1 MNAYETVI
9 IEDDKVDIFI
19 IDKQFLK
26 QIAQEFFNLYEEF
39 IKNDMNKLFI
49 KNNKRNIEKIIKE
62 LIGSNKIENKIINY
76 TIREIKKLTKIKIDK
91 IEL

>member
-39 IKNDMNKLFI
+39 IKNDMNNIFI
-49 KNNKRNIEKIIKE
+49 KNNIEKIIKE
-62 LIGSNKIENKIINY
+62 LIGSNKIENKILN
-76 TIREIKKLTKIKIDK
+76 
-91 IEL
+91 

>member
-19 IDKQFLK
+19 IDKQFLR

-39 IKNDMNKLFI
+39 IENDMNKIFI
-49 KNNKRNIEKIIKE
+49 KNNIEKIIKE

>member
-19 IDKQFLK
+19 IDKQFLR

-39 IKNDMNKLFI
+39 IKNDMNNIFI
-49 KNNKRNIEKIIKE
+49 KNNIEKIIKE

-76 TIREIKKLTKIKIDK
+76 TIREIKKLTKIKN
-91 IEL
+91 

>member
-19 IDKQFLK
+19 IDKQFLR
-26 QIAQEFFNLYEEF
+26 QIAQEFFNLYEELNEND
-39 IKNDMNKLFI
+39 INKNF
-49 KNNKRNIEKIIKE
+49 IEKIIKE

-91 IEL
+91 IEF